1 MLQRGGAVVI
11 RMLENVKQVT
21 IGPLIKQTITEGSK
35 VYTDEYDIYSRLE
48 EWGYGHETV
57 CHAKGE
63 YARDDD
69 GDGFCEVHVNT
80 LEGSGRCCG
89 RGSAPTG
96 GSPRRVCLCTWD
108 SSSSFTTCVLVANG
122 CWAP

>member
-1 MLQRGGAVVI
+1 MLQRGGEVVI
-11 RMLENVKQVT
+11 RMLENVRQVT
-21 IGPLIKQTITEGSK
+21 IGPLIDQFIEKGTVI
-35 VYTDEYDIYSRLE
+35 YTDEYDIYSRLE

-80 LEGSGRCCG
+80 MEGSRSLHRSWLHPTVESRKRAC
-89 RGSAPTG
+89 RFTSGS
-96 GSPRRVCLCTWD
+96 SN
-108 SSSSFTTCVLVANG
+108 SSTTPEPAVRD